1 MLGSPPG
8 LDVLVAPLAAPL
20 AEVAFA
26 VAVLLPATPGRVPL
40 PAGAVALVALLPG
53 APPPGL
59 VPFAGAVLF
68 CLVALPGAGDGEGGR
83 GVPAGIIG
91 RAMAQLPLSPPPG
104 GKNWGTRGGVVCR
117 LPLSTAR
124 PVVSA
129 SLTAP
134 MIGM

>member
-1 MLGSPPG
+1 VLGSPAG
-8 LDVLVAPLAAPL
+8 LVVLVAVLAAPP
-20 AEVAFA
+20 AAVAFA
-26 VAVLLPATPGRVPL
+26 VVVLLPAAPGLVPL
-40 PAGAVALVALLPG
+40 PAGVVLVALLPTG
-53 APPPGL
+53 PPPGL

-104 GKNWGTRGGVVCR
+104 GRNWGTRGGVVCR
-117 LPLSTAR
+117 LSPLSTAR
-124 PVVSA
+124 PLVSP